1 MKLHLEPHPS
11 YIGVRNLMLGDAV
24 LGQVDIGGAVLRA
37 LGKDWQWRGIVDF
50 LTTVKTRPADALAM
64 AEAELAEAR
73 MCAGMALVSARAG
86 DAGDAATVRARLAS
100 VDAAIAAARAWREL
114 AGFEVEP

>member
-11 YIGVRNLMLGDAV
+11 YPGVRNLMLGDAV
-24 LGQVDIGGAVLRA
+24 LGQVDIGGAVMCA

-50 LTTVKTRPADALAM
+50 LTTVKTRPADTLAM

-73 MCAGMALVSARAG
+73 MCVSMALVAARAG
-86 DAGDAATVRARLAS
+86 DATTVRARLAS
-100 VDAAIAAARAWREL
+100 VDAAIAAANAWREL
-114 AGFEVEP
+114 AGYDPA

>member
-11 YIGVRNLMLGDAV
+11 YIGVKNLMLGDAV
-24 LGQVDIGGAVLRA
+24 LGQIDGVAVLHA
-37 LGKDWQWRGIVDF
+37 LGKDWPWRGIVDF
-50 LTTVKTRPADALAM
+50 MTLTKTRPADALAM

-86 DAGDAATVRARLAS
+86 EAATVRARLAS
-100 VDAAIAAARAWREL
+100 VDAAIAAAQAWREL
-114 AGFEVEP
+114 AGYEVEP

>member
-1 MKLHLEPHPS
+1 MKLHLEPHPI

-50 LTTVKTRPADALAM
+50 LTTAKTRPADTLAM

-86 DAGDAATVRARLAS
+86 EAATVRARLAS

>member
-24 LGQVDIGGAVLRA
+24 LGQVDIGGAVLHA
-37 LGKDWQWRGIVDF
+37 LGKDWLWCGIVEF
-50 LTTVKTRPADALAM
+50 MATVKTRPADTLAM

-73 MCAGMALVSARAG
+73 SCAGMALISARAG
-86 DAGDAATVRARLAS
+86 DAAMVRARLAS